1 MPSSQSIPDEQRW
14 PHKKMKSGDRVKLSQ
29 RGIKACRKSR
39 GGPSI
44 PLDRRGT
51 VHYANNYSAS
61 VLWDGR
67 SSLDKIPIE
76 AIELEPTAGEN
87 FSTARFNHHGD
98 PGVVAG

>member
-1 MPSSQSIPDEQRW
+1 MPSSQSSISDEQRW

-39 GGPSI
+39 GGPLI

-61 VLWDGR
+61 VAVGR
-67 SSLDKIPIE
+67 PQLARQNPDRSDR
-76 AIELEPTAGEN
+76 AGADRRRKFIN
-87 FSTARFNHHGD
+87 GPFQSPR
-98 PGVVAG
+98 

>member
-1 MPSSQSIPDEQRW
+1 
-14 PHKKMKSGDRVKLSQ
+14 MKPGDRVKLSR

-39 GGPSI
+39 GRQLI

-51 VHYANNYSAS
+51 VHFANNYSAS

-76 AIELEPTAGEN
+76 AIELEVLHSGED
-87 FSTARFNHHGD
+87 STD
-98 PGVVAG
+98 